1 VLFIAG
7 NLKQWIGHL
16 VFAGIYDASG
26 NQVASVADDEYGH
39 IGVVDN
45 LMADSDHRLSA
56 DRDSPYKIRQVKG
69 IPHVH
74 IVAPL
79 FDSSGETIPVNA
91 RIFAIQ
97 VQCSKQS

>member
-56 DRDSPYKIRQVKG
+56 DRDSPYKNQVDQRNPACTYRCPALRQQ
-69 IPHVH
+69 
-74 IVAPL
+74 
-79 FDSSGETIPVNA
+79 
-91 RIFAIQ
+91 R
-97 VQCSKQS
+97 